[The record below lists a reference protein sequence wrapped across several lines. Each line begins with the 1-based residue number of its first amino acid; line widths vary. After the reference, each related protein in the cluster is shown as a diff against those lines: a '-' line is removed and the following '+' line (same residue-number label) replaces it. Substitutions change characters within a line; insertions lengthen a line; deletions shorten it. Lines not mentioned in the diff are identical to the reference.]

1 LIGRAAPQPS
11 AASVLLIV
19 AQFGADSTI
28 HPARQTSGQARATA
42 NEMAPSTT
50 KKKAGAAPASTT
62 TPRATARVSKKPA
75 TAKSGDTSKRSKSR
89 TKRNGAA
96 ITPLGA
102 TGVARAMMA
111 FDDDDVLPSGGSGS
125 GVGYGRCGGRML
137 SSKVERLL
145 CDLLSRDGVAHSHHP
160 RHFEVKLVDGA
171 VAAYAPMIVV
181 RGRGREGKTVVLE
194 ALDQIEPSLLDKVR
208 AFRRVYGPEFYV
220 SFVGSEELLD
230 EVPIDAYDEAT
241 DVQNAGALVSRLAD

>member
-1 LIGRAAPQPS
+1 
-11 AASVLLIV
+11 
-19 AQFGADSTI
+19 
-28 HPARQTSGQARATA
+28 
-42 NEMAPSTT
+42 MAPSTT
-50 KKKAGAAPASTT
+50 KKKAGSVPAPLPPLKAAST
-62 TPRATARVSKKPA
+62 PKVAKKPA
-75 TAKSGDTSKRSKSR
+75 VGKTGSAGSARKRSKRAS
-89 TKRNGAA
+89 TSAS
-96 ITPLGA
+96 PLA
-102 TGVARAMMA
+102 SPSIVARAMMA

-125 GVGYGRCGGRML
+125 GVGYGRCGGRLL

-145 CDLLSRDGVAHSHHP
+145 CDLLSREGVAHSHHP

-194 ALDQIEPSLLDKVR
+194 ALDEIEPNFLDKVR

-241 DVQNAGALVSRLAD
+241 DVQNAVALVSRLAD